1 MNWEPKNFD
10 GTFDGPIRMRTAL
23 TKSKN
28 LVSIR
33 ILQAI
38 TPQYAQDYISRFGFD
53 PKQHPALPDHG
64 AGRRVGHAAGN
75 GDGLLGIRQRRLSV

>member
-1 MNWEPKNFD
+1 MINDAPILIDAAETGSVPWEPKNFD
-10 GTFDGPIRMRTAL
+10 GDFDGPIRMRTAL

-38 TPQYAQDYISRFGFD
+38 TPQYAQDYITRFGFD
-53 PKQHPALPDHG
+53 PKLHPPT
-64 AGRRVGHAAGN
+64 
-75 GDGLLGIRQRRLSV
+75 